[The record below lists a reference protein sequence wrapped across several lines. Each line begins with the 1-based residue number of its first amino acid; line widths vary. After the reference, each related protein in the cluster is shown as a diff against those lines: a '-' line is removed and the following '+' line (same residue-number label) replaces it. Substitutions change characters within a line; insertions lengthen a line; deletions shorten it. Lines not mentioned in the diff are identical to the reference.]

1 MHTLAVTDNGLVFA
15 WGNNTKGQ
23 LGLGNMESNAQT
35 HPRFVIIVETAV
47 ATTSRKQP
55 PFINDQFPKV
65 PKVSRS
71 NHYIRNLF

>member
-23 LGLGNMESNAQT
+23 LGLENMENNVQT
-35 HPRFVIIVETAV
+35 HPRFVIIVKTAA

-55 PFINDQFPKV
+55 PFINDEFSKV

-71 NHYIRNLF
+71 NHYIRKLF